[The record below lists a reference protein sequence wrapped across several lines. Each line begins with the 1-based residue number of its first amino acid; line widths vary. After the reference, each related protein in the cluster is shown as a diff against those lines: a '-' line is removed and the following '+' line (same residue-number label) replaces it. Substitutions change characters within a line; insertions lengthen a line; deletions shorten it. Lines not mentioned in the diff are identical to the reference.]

1 VAPHNKLKNRIL
13 AQLPAHEFDAIA
25 ASLTDVALEQET
37 VLYPPDG
44 PIHRVYF
51 PLSGMVSLLSITQ
64 GGDAIET
71 GIVGSDGIVGGSC
84 AIDGELS
91 FGQATVQLDAVA
103 LKMDASA
110 FKVAYGAHEHLRSLV
125 NKYQMVLLM
134 QAQQN
139 AACHALHT
147 VNSRLCRWLLQSQD
161 MVGSDKL
168 HLTQEFLSHML
179 GVRRNT
185 VSVEAHILQ
194 NAGLVRY
201 SRGHITILDR
211 PGIEQCACEC
221 YAVIRARTDQSM
233 GSNRP

>member
-1 VAPHNKLKNRIL
+1 MAQHDILRNRIL
-13 AQLPAHEFDAIA
+13 GQLPALELKAIEPKL
-25 ASLTDVALEQET
+25 SRIDLKQTT
-37 VLYPPDG
+37 VLNAPDE
-44 PIHRVYF
+44 PIKRVYF

-84 AIDGELS
+84 AMDGGLS

-103 LKMDASA
+103 LVMGTSD
-110 FKVAYGAHEHLRSLV
+110 FKVAYGAHEHLRALV

-161 MVGSDKL
+161 MTGSDKL
-168 HLTQEFLSHML
+168 YLTQEFLSHML
-179 GVRRNT
+179 GVRRST

-194 NAGLVRY
+194 KGGLVHAAT
-201 SRGHITILDR
+201 SRFWIV
-211 PGIEQCACEC
+211 QA
-221 YAVIRARTDQSM
+221 S
-233 GSNRP
+233 SNALANAIP